1 MKHFLF
7 QLARKLQITKKRILV
22 LALAPVFSLG
32 LVAVVSAPAQAD
44 SPSPTCVEYNPDYPA
59 RTGKAYTI
67 KNGCPHPVRTE
78 AEFGPMNIDSGC
90 RHLAP
95 GEDQVGE
102 RHSWG
107 RFEGLSE
114 C

>member
-1 MKHFLF
+1 MKSFLF

-44 SPSPTCVEYNPDYPA
+44 SPSPTCVEYNPTGEWYNPTHTVQNNCPDRQRVKAVHGPA
-59 RTGKAYTI
+59 A
-67 KNGCPHPVRTE
+67 P
-78 AEFGPMNIDSGC
+78 DSQC
-90 RHLAP
+90 FQMPP
-95 GEDQVGE
+95 GDTQRGARPPWADFQGMEN
-102 RHSWG
+102 
-107 RFEGLSE
+107 